1 MPGLGLL
8 PTETVIEGEKVTR
21 QVRFA
26 FLSSEEPTCT
36 GYEIHMGRT
45 SAVEGET
52 LTPLV
57 RLENGETDGCV
68 VDRKCAGSYIHGILD
83 NPEVIE
89 WLLAP
94 YAEKRGAISAGL
106 YRFQGRT
113 IQQAGRPCAEAP
125 EHAAALP
132 NTDSK

>member
-8 PTETVIEGEKVTR
+8 PTETAIEGEKVTR

-68 VDRKCAGSYIHGILD
+68 ADRKCAGSYIHGILD
-83 NPEVIE
+83 NPEV
-89 WLLAP
+89 
-94 YAEKRGAISAGL
+94 
-106 YRFQGRT
+106 
-113 IQQAGRPCAEAP
+113 
-125 EHAAALP
+125 
-132 NTDSK
+132 